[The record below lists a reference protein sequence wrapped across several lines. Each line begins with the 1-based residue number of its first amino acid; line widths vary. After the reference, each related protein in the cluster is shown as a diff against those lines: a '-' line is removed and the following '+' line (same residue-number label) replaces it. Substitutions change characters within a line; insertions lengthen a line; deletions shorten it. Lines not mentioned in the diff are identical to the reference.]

1 MGREGGKPMYEIEKE
16 RFGTFLHQLRRER
29 GMTQKELA
37 QQLYVSDKA
46 VSKWERGLSLPDVTL
61 LLPLADCLGVSVT
74 ELLRGERNQTREL
87 PVEEVEALVNASL
100 RLSEGEQRARAQ
112 RRRRWQLA
120 FVLCALAGLVQTVL
134 LLTRGGY
141 GWTDLEDTVILVEL
155 LSLLFGAYLCFGAK
169 EQLPAYYDQNRISSY
184 SDGPFRMNLPGVRFH
199 NSNWP
204 HILNAMRGWLLGALT
219 LFPALWWGLRHLW
232 PGLAGQGERFLAL
245 AAMLGMLL
253 AATIVGKRYE

>member
-1 MGREGGKPMYEIEKE
+1 MYEIEKE
-16 RFGTFLHQLRRER
+16 RFGTFLNELRRER
-29 GMTQKELA
+29 GMTQKELS
-37 QQLYVSDKA
+37 QHLYVSDKA

-74 ELLRGERNQTREL
+74 ELLRGTRNRTGEL

-100 RLSEGEQRARAQ
+100 RLSEEGQRGRAQ
-112 RRRRWQLA
+112 RRRKWQLA

-134 LLTRGGY
+134 LLTLGGY
-141 GWTDLEDTVILVEL
+141 GWPDLENTVALVEL
-155 LSLLFGAYLCFGAK
+155 LCLLFGAYLCFGEK

-204 HILNAMRGWLLGALT
+204 HILNAMRGWLLGALA
-219 LFPALWWGLRHLW
+219 LFPVLWWGLRYLW
-232 PGLAGQGERFLAL
+232 PGSAGWGERFLAL

-253 AATIVGKRYE
+253 TATVVGKRHE

>member
-1 MGREGGKPMYEIEKE
+1 MYEIEKE

-100 RLSEGEQRARAQ
+100 RLSEEEQSARAQ
-112 RRRRWQLA
+112 RRRSWQLA
-120 FVLCALAGLVQTVL
+120 FVLCALAGLVQTAL

-204 HILNAMRGWLLGALT
+204 HILNAMRGWLLGALV